1 MPWIHRT
8 IIVPAALVAA
18 ARELGAALSPAGAG
32 MYSTPLSP
40 AGSEPATHWVSSGLI
55 DESFAAVLSSPE
67 ALYDYA
73 RAGALEQGLTLTA
86 TLADAQALLAQ
97 GDVSDEP
104 WDVVSARLGLVLC
117 ADPLM

>member
-1 MPWIHRT
+1 MSWTHRT
-8 IIVPAALVAA
+8 LIVPAALVAA

-40 AGSEPATHWVSSGLI
+40 AGSEPATHWISSGLI
-55 DESFAAVLSSPE
+55 DESFAAILSSPE

-86 TLADAQALLAQ
+86 TAEDVAALVELT
-97 GDVSDEP
+97 DVSTDSAV
-104 WDVVSARLGLVLC
+104 DAMARLGLVMVS
-117 ADPLM
+117 DKEI